1 MQNLVTVATWRRT
14 LCSPVVC
21 SYVLLCNDE
30 FAVDK
35 ALLNE
40 SEIKMGFKFSGMSK

>member
-1 MQNLVTVATWRRT
+1 MKNLVTVATWSRA

-21 SYVLLCNDE
+21 SYVLSCNDI

-35 ALLNE
+35 ALLNK
-40 SEIKMGFKFSGMSK
+40 SEIKMGFKFSGVSK